1 MDLTNVVWRKSSY
14 SGSGDADTSS
24 CVEVAVSSVI
34 AVRDS
39 KAPRSGVLVLSPAEW
54 AALTARLT
62 EV

>member
-1 MDLTNVVWRKSSY
+1 VDFLDAVWRKSSY
-14 SGSGDADTSS
+14 SGSGDDSA

-39 KAPRSGVLVLSPAEW
+39 KAPRSGVLVLGPAEW